1 MLRRS
6 PLQRRT
12 RLSPRRKRPR
22 TIKPGRVVDPQ
33 RLARVRALPCS
44 VCGTRLEVEAHHIR
58 DRQVGAGQRAGDDET
73 IPLCASH
80 HRTGP
85 DAFHR
90 LGRRRWEARFGT
102 QREHLARTRALLE
115 TNP

>member
-1 MLRRS
+1 MLRRT

-12 RLSPRRKRPR
+12 RLCPRRKRSR
-22 TIKPGRVVDPQ
+22 TIKPGRVVDPAH
-33 RLARVRALPCS
+33 LDRVRALPCCI
-44 VCGTRLEVEAHHIR
+44 CGTRIAVEAHHLR
-58 DRQVGAGQRAGDDET
+58 EGQGQQRACDDET

-90 LGRRRWEARFGT
+90 LGRRRWEALFGT

>member
-1 MLRRS
+1 MLRRT

-22 TIKPGRVVDPQ
+22 TIKAPRFEDPA
-33 RLARVRALPCS
+33 LLDRVRALPCS
-44 VCGTRLEVEAHHIR
+44 VCGTRIQVEAHHIR
-58 DRQVGAGQRAGDDET
+58 DGQVGAGQKAGDDEA
-73 IPLCASH
+73 IPLCRFH
-80 HRTGP
+80 HREGP
-85 DAFHR
+85 AAFHH
-90 LGRRRWEARFGT
+90 LGRRAWEARFGT